1 MDKYVD
7 CIAKGQKTNDSMS
20 TEMLRLFS
28 LRNFPR
34 NINISMVRLA
44 GAGFYSTGNSTET
57 KCFVC
62 EVFYPDWI
70 SGDDPMHIHR
80 QISPSCDLVVNGNRQ
95 DTIGEELQNVRRQER
110 LEVQSFNLNVL
121 SSGNDTLHLNENN
134 CLSNVLTSEQ
144 KHNDI
149 SDITSSDRHFPHHDI
164 VEDQPTVVSPQWS
177 QSNASNTY
185 SDKNPTINCKNNSQN
200 IGITNNSTACNYERD
215 SSNNQR
221 DICIQN
227 QIPRYVSY
235 APLQVRISS
244 FEGWPGYLNQ
254 TPREMALA
262 GFLFAGYHNYTRCF
276 HCGGG
281 LRNWD
286 AGDDPWVEHASWF
299 PQCGFLKQN
308 KGENFIQAVLKKHYM
323 VFLFD
328 QRGNRNSTYTPKK
341 HQEDRTVTSNRNTTM
356 ASTFVSGL
364 DKSYMCT
371 PDYQNQSN
379 SRNSSSGIQPV
390 TKDSTSFASRVNT
403 TYNSV
408 STTNIEHTE
417 QMILQ
422 TIAART
428 VVEMGFTSQQVMDAV
443 NEIQRLNAVER
454 FSDIS
459 ATDIMNVLLRE
470 GIQQTIEVLGV
481 SETSTAE
488 GIGGVSFD
496 VFPDTH
502 LILEENRQLQEQR
515 ECKVCREFDST
526 VAFLPCGHI
535 VCCIDCAPAM
545 RKCPVCK
552 MYVKGTVKTFLA

>member
-1 MDKYVD
+1 MDTYFD
-7 CIAKGQKTNDSMS
+7 CIANGRRTNDSMS

-62 EVFYPDWI
+62 EVMYRDWI

-80 QISPSCDLVVNGNRQ
+80 QISPSCDLVVNSNRQ
-95 DTIGEELQNVRRQER
+95 DTIGEKLQNVRRREL
-110 LEVQSFNLNVL
+110 LEVQPFNLNVL
-121 SSGNDTLHLNENN
+121 SSVHDTLHSNENN

-144 KHNDI
+144 KHTDI
-149 SDITSSDRHFPHHDI
+149 GDITSSDRHFHHHDI
-164 VEDQPTVVSPQWS
+164 VEDQPTIVSLQWS
-177 QSNASNTY
+177 QSNTSNAY
-185 SDKNPTINCKNNSQN
+185 SDKNPTSNCKNNSHN
-200 IGITNNSTACNYERD
+200 IGKTNNSTACNYEKG

-221 DICIQN
+221 DIGIQN

-262 GFLFAGYHNYTRCF
+262 GFLFAGYHDYTRCF

-286 AGDDPWVEHASWF
+286 AGDDPWVEHARWF

-323 VFLFD
+323 D
-328 QRGNRNSTYTPKK
+328 KKGNENSTYSPKNHK
-341 HQEDRTVTSNRNTTM
+341 EDRTVTSNRNTTM
-356 ASTFVSGL
+356 ASTSVAGL
-364 DKSYMCT
+364 DKSNMCT
-371 PDYQNQSN
+371 PNYQVLEQSN
-379 SRNSSSGIQPV
+379 SSLGIQAV
-390 TKDSTSFASRVNT
+390 TDDSTTVTSRVNIT
-403 TYNSV
+403 CNSV
-408 STTNIEHTE
+408 STTNMEHTE
-417 QMILQ
+417 RRILQ

-428 VVEMGFTSQQVMDAV
+428 VIEMGFTSQQVMDAV
-443 NEIQRLNAVER
+443 NKIQRLNSGEGGTNV
-454 FSDIS
+454 S

-470 GIQQTIEVLGV
+470 DHQQTTEVLNV
-481 SETSTAE
+481 QKTSAAE
-488 GIGGVSFD
+488 GSWRLF
-496 VFPDTH
+496 
-502 LILEENRQLQEQR
+502 
-515 ECKVCREFDST
+515 
-526 VAFLPCGHI
+526 
-535 VCCIDCAPAM
+535 
-545 RKCPVCK
+545 
-552 MYVKGTVKTFLA
+552 